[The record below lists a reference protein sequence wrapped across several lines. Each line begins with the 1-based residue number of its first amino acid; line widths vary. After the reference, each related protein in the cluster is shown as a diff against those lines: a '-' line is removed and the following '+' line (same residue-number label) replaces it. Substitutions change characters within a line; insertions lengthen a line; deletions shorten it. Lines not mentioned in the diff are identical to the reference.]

1 MKQGT
6 TMRLARG
13 FGLSA
18 VVLGAALSS
27 SCATQDQYDEAV
39 AQAKYHQTRVHELER
54 DNARMQ
60 DEIDRLKSA
69 LAMGGVGA
77 MNASST
83 ADFQSRISELQ
94 AQIDGLG
101 RPLRDVERFDVDGGY
116 VLMLQDKILFSSGS
130 ADLSS
135 EGQTTVR
142 DLARE
147 IQAQP
152 HGRLWVRGH
161 TDSDRVV
168 KPETIARFPRGNLQ
182 LSTARAIEVAALLI
196 QNGVTEKDV
205 AIAGFGPNEP
215 VAPNDSADNKRTN
228 RRVEIFVAD
237 QGR

>member
-1 MKQGT
+1 MERDNS
-6 TMRLARG
+6 RL
-13 FGLSA
+13 
-18 VVLGAALSS
+18 
-27 SCATQDQYDEAV
+27 QE
-39 AQAKYHQTRVHELER
+39 ELER
-54 DNARMQ
+54 LRSRMATSEVNALQ
-60 DEIDRLKSA
+60 AGYPGDVGTRL
-69 LAMGGVGA
+69 
-77 MNASST
+77 
-83 ADFQSRISELQ
+83 SELQ
-94 AQIDGLG
+94 ARLDSLG
-101 RPLRDVERFDVDGGY
+101 RPLRDIERFDVEGGY
-116 VLMLQDKILFSSGS
+116 VLMVQDKILFSSGS

-168 KPETIARFPRGNLQ
+168 TPETKARFPRGNLQ